1 MRLPI
6 RILPRPVDADHRA
19 PSAAGDCPTPGEV
32 LAEIGLLLMSHLAVA
47 FAVTVTLRL
56 LGIV

>member
-6 RILPRPVDADHRA
+6 RALSRSVDTDHRA
-19 PSAAGDCPTPGEV
+19 PPATGDCPTPGEV
-32 LAEIGLLLMSHLAVA
+32 LTEIGLLLMIHLTVA

-56 LGIV
+56 FGIA